1 MTGTSERPSRSS
13 PETRKADTDS
23 SATASRALKAVHSA
37 ERDLLRTAQRSE
49 LTQAIATLAQQ
60 SALATAAKAQAIS
73 ALTASKIAALD
84 PQLSIDARIAA
95 IARLKDEEAAELVS
109 MLLDEARRAK
119 QLRQASIGVIK
130 SAQKVRA
137 ADQGRRHR
145 AERLSMTVR
154 SRKRKRRRIN
164 TGAPHAAVNPSLLR
178 FRSTR

>member
-1 MTGTSERPSRSS
+1 M
-13 PETRKADTDS
+13 
-23 SATASRALKAVHSA
+23 HSA

-49 LTQAIATLAQQ
+49 LTHAIATLAQQ

-84 PQLSIDARIAA
+84 PQLSIEVRVAA

-109 MLLDEARRAK
+109 MLLDEASRAK

-137 ADQGRRHR
+137 ADQGRRQR
-145 AERLSMTVR
+145 AERLSMTV
-154 SRKRKRRRIN
+154 SGRKRKRRRIN
-164 TGAPHAAVNPSLLR
+164 NGAPHAAVNPSLLR
-178 FRSTR
+178 FRPSR